1 MMLNTRLDSCREPGL
16 LSDQQPI
23 EAVNSGRRLTGET
36 IESAAVGPHP
46 PPVHREM
53 SVASLLS
60 RFDRQLPFILR
71 LGTTLELSDYRE
83 KRCKFPNQVTS
94 RRTCLH
100 THTHTHTHTP
110 RVGNLSRTSLAV
122 CLGRRYT
129 ADLSTAQ
136 VITLIIAIIIRCGHA
151 FAFLFCLVLFG
162 FLLVGLVFFSRP

>member
-100 THTHTHTHTP
+100 THTHTHRGSVISHEHLLP
-110 RVGNLSRTSLAV
+110 FVWAAAIQPISRL
-122 CLGRRYT
+122 
-129 ADLSTAQ
+129 
-136 VITLIIAIIIRCGHA
+136 
-151 FAFLFCLVLFG
+151 
-162 FLLVGLVFFSRP
+162 PK